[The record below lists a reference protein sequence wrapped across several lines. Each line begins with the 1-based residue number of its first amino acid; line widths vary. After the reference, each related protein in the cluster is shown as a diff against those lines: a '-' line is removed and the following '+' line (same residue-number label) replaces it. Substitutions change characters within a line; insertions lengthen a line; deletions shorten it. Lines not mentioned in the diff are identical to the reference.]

1 MAKVTSKLQFTIPR
15 AVAEKHGI
23 EPGDELRVE
32 SMGRAIRLVPEKHR
46 SNAELSEE
54 ERRRLFDAWQSR
66 VEERIRRWRAEH
78 GEVVVGE
85 RDWKREDL
93 YTRGDAG

>member
-1 MAKVTSKLQFTIPR
+1 MAKVTSKLQLTIPR

-32 SMGRAIRLVPEKHR
+32 SMGRAIRLVPEKHH
-46 SNAELSEE
+46 SNAELGEE

-66 VEERIRRWRAEH
+66 IEERIRRWRAEH
-78 GEVVVGE
+78 GELVVGE